1 MGLLTLQNGCIGRQK
16 GKPLPWPADVSAS
29 LVSASIL
36 VSTTLVLVYLH
47 KPHAMGGRCYAQP
60 RTLLTQELSGLQ
72 KMMANCNISLNHLKD
87 KLLHAI

>member
-60 RTLLTQELSGLQ
+60 RILLTQELSGLQ